1 VSTERHLP
9 PDPQGDYASAVV
21 HAGVA
26 YSAGMTPRRD
36 GQLTIT
42 GEVGS
47 TVSIE
52 QARTAA
58 RLAAANALAAVRA
71 ALPADAGVRCLRMT
85 VYIACASDFHDLS
98 AVADGASDAIVA
110 TLGSRTLP
118 ARSAIGVRCLPSG
131 APVEVELVAASVPA

>member
-1 VSTERHLP
+1 MSTESHLP

-26 YSAGMTPRRD
+26 YSAGMTPRQD

-52 QARTAA
+52 QARAAA

-71 ALPADAGVRCLRMT
+71 ALPTDAGVRCLRMT

-110 TLGSRTLP
+110 TLGSWALP